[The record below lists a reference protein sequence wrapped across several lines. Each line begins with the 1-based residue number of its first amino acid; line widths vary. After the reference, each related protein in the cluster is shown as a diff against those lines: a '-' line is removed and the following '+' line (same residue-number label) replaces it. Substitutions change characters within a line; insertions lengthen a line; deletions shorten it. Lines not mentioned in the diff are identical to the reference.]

1 MTMTLD
7 RAYSGMVG
15 VVRGLFRGRALR
27 QGAEDQMPGYARRRD
42 ATHADVRDCLRECG
56 YTVFDAGSVGGS
68 FPDLVVGAHGRTF
81 LIEVKSPGG
90 KPSEGQARFA
100 RDWRG
105 GPVLIV
111 YSAEEA
117 MAGIL
122 KHVRGIA

>member
-1 MTMTLD
+1 MAMTLD

-15 VVRGLFRGRALR
+15 LVRGALR
-27 QGAEDQMPGYARRRD
+27 ARATCRGAEDTMPGYARRRD
-42 ATHADVRDCLRECG
+42 TTHADVRDCLRQCG
-56 YTVFDAGSVGGS
+56 YSVFDAGSVGGS
-68 FPDLVVGAHGRTF
+68 FVDLVVGAHGLTF
-81 LIEVKSPGG
+81 LVEVKSPGG
-90 KPSEGQARFA
+90 KPSEGQTRFA

-105 GPVLIV
+105 GPVLVV